1 MQEQRRFAMIHFA
14 GIDHYQTDLFLPGQY
29 SREDVLRAAEVFL
42 NGNTDYATPLR
53 EALRLMDN
61 EGFEQA
67 DMVFVTDG
75 ACVLPDGFQEEF
87 AKKRAEKGFHVTGIL
102 LDQDTDAFSFS
113 LEPFCTEIYRTSELA
128 QEQIAE
134 RLLSKRVG

>member
-1 MQEQRRFAMIHFA
+1 M
-14 GIDHYQTDLFLPGQY
+14 
-29 SREDVLRAAEVFL
+29 

-53 EALRLMDN
+53 EAIRLMDN
-61 EGFEQA
+61 EASSRPTWSLLRMESVCFRLGFKRS
-67 DMVFVTDG
+67 
-75 ACVLPDGFQEEF
+75 L

>member
-1 MQEQRRFAMIHFA
+1 
-14 GIDHYQTDLFLPGQY
+14 
-29 SREDVLRAAEVFL
+29 
-42 NGNTDYATPLR
+42 
-53 EALRLMDN
+53 MDN

-75 ACVLPDGFQEEF
+75 ACMLPDGFQEEF